1 MLNVIIDLHN
11 HAELSNPRAVSLGL
25 ADYIRGARAH
35 GVAVAIT
42 EHNRVY
48 DRGGTHQGVLV
59 LPGME
64 VLNDYGDYLIFGAP
78 EDAVERRDV
87 FEFIDYVHAG
97 GGIVV
102 VAHPYHGSGVC
113 RTAPDLA
120 DRIVAAADAVETLN
134 ANAAEESR
142 RLAEDLAAR
151 LGKPATGGSDA
162 HRPGEEFRTGTRFPD
177 DIRDVAG
184 LVKAVKAGR
193 CRPIQIR

>member
-1 MLNVIIDLHN
+1 MIVDLHN
-11 HAELSNPRAVSLGL
+11 HAELSNPKTVSLTL
-25 ADYIRGARAH
+25 ADYLVGSRAR

-48 DRGGTHQGVLV
+48 DRGGTHEGVLV

-78 EDAVERRDV
+78 EDTSERRDV
-87 FEFIDYVHAG
+87 FEFIDYVHAC

-102 VAHPYHGSGVC
+102 VAHPYHGPGVY
-113 RTAPDLA
+113 RMTPDLA
-120 DRIVAAADAVETLN
+120 DRIVTAADAVETLN
-134 ANAAEESR
+134 ANADEESR

-162 HRPGEEFRTGTRFPD
+162 HRPGEEFRAGTRFLD

-184 LVKAVKAGR
+184 LVKAVRAGR
-193 CRPIQIR
+193 CEPVRIR